1 MAKATRG
8 TLQKN
13 LDGVSAMTEVTVYG
27 TSSEQAAGAVFGDIN
42 DASALSH

>member
-8 TLQKN
+8 TLQEN
-13 LDGVSAMTEVTVYG
+13 LDGVSAMLMTEVTVR
-27 TSSEQAAGAVFGDIN
+27 AAADAVFGNIN